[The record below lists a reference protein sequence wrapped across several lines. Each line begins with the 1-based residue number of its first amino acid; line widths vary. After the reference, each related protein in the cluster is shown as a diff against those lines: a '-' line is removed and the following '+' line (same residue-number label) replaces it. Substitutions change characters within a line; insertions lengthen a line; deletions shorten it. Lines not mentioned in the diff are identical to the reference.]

1 MHVVEFSG
9 RLAYTKK
16 RDGMGGTP
24 PLHQVPVPQEH
35 RRGSMLVHPLEEDY
49 LTIATRGTG
58 DQANLIILGR
68 LEGQVRIN

>member
-1 MHVVEFSG
+1 
-9 RLAYTKK
+9 
-16 RDGMGGTP
+16 
-24 PLHQVPVPQEH
+24 
-35 RRGSMLVHPLEEDY
+35 MLVHPLEEEY